1 MKECAKV
8 KRFAWFV
15 MRGPLLWVMCLHS
28 RDCRRMNWQ
37 VLDWNTKAQDL
48 YKRMGARMLKEWVDM
63 DIDKCLQRMRNM
75 LMLKLQHVLRHF
87 VAGQAEC
94 GQHLH

>member
-8 KRFAWFV
+8 KQFAWFV
-15 MRGPLLWVMCLHS
+15 MHGPFMGGHVLAQQAVA

-48 YKRMGARMLKEWVDM
+48 YKRMGARMLKEWVNMRM
-63 DIDKCLQRMRNM
+63 DR
-75 LMLKLQHVLRHF
+75 HVLKAF
-87 VAGQAEC
+87 AEEEEHVD
-94 GQHLH
+94 GE